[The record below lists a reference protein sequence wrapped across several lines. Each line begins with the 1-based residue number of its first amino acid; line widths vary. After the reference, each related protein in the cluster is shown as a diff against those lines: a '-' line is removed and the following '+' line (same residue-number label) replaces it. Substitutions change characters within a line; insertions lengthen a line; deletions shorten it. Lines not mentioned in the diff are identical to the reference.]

1 MCLAKNGDMCAENQ
15 NIHVYLYYLAKYY
28 ANMSDGLLDRAGAEQ
43 LLEEDIVQR
52 PLDTSLES
60 IVQIPTWREV
70 LVDMVYQNEI
80 DPWNV
85 DVAQVANKYLQTIRG
100 MQMED
105 LRVPANLILA
115 SSILLR
121 FKSDMVSLEEAPVQS
136 QLDEFIDV
144 DESQPIS
151 ALELNWRIA
160 PKGRMTLD
168 DLVEAVEEVMSN
180 AKQHDERVSKREQ
193 VYIEPAK
200 NIHITMSQFK
210 IEDEVEKL
218 YKKIGQLVDS
228 QNLVTFSNI
237 VDKKDRTK
245 VIFTFLPLLFLAN
258 EGRVVLSQEPFFGE
272 IFIRFVQ
279 PKRD

>member
-1 MCLAKNGDMCAENQ
+1 
-15 NIHVYLYYLAKYY
+15 
-28 ANMSDGLLDRAGAEQ
+28 MSDGLLDRTGAEQ

-52 PLDTSLES
+52 PRDASLES
-60 IVQIPTWREV
+60 IVQMPTWREV

-136 QLDEFIDV
+136 QLDDFIDV

-168 DLVEAVEEVMSN
+168 DLVEADEGVMSN
-180 AKQHDERVSKREQ
+180 ESPKENK
-193 VYIEPAK
+193 YI
-200 NIHITMSQFK
+200 
-210 IEDEVEKL
+210 
-218 YKKIGQLVDS
+218 
-228 QNLVTFSNI
+228 
-237 VDKKDRTK
+237 
-245 VIFTFLPLLFLAN
+245 
-258 EGRVVLSQEPFFGE
+258 
-272 IFIRFVQ
+272 
-279 PKRD
+279 